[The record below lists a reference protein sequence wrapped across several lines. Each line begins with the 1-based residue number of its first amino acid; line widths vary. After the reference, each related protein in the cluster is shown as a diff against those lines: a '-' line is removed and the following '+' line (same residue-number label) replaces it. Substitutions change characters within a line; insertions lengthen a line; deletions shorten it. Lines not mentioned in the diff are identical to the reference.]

1 MVPHLSKP
9 DYCNSLGLAV
19 GGRRYI
25 TLRFESRFFVLSPER
40 RTDYKNAAQAASAR
54 QTSMLACTRSLLLPP
69 FLISSQLGMVTENVV
84 PILSCV
90 LKLCAAKIPHSAHQ
104 HRRQS
109 KVSPLAT
116 SIHACMGEKDLN
128 CVGCGIRQH
137 PLAHKLLN

>member
-9 DYCNSLGLAV
+9 DYCIALGLAV
-19 GGRRYI
+19 GGQRYI
-25 TLRFESRFFVLSPER
+25 TQRFESRFFVLSPER
-40 RTDYKNAAQAASAR
+40 RTDYKNAAQALPGKPACLHAQEVSYSLVPNLISAR
-54 QTSMLACTRSLLLPP
+54 HGDRKCRPYSLLRTKNSARLK
-69 FLISSQLGMVTENVV
+69 FLI
-84 PILSCV
+84 
-90 LKLCAAKIPHSAHQ
+90 SAHQ

-137 PLAHKLLN
+137 PLAHKLVN